1 MVLEVVREEGG
12 VVVSCVKGEVWRS
25 RWLYQG
31 RGKRRFFV
39 VKDDLRR
46 EGGCWVGD
54 WKLV

>member
-1 MVLEVVREEGG
+1 MLEVVREEGG